1 MKRKILYAAGIL
13 LGLFVLLLIIVP
25 AAPEQ
30 PKTDQPVVNAEQ
42 AAATTSPAAPS
53 TSSEEVVAPNA
64 QTATSPSPQ
73 LEQSGL
79 VKVISVVD
87 GDTIKASINGMEQT
101 LRLIGM
107 DTPEVVDPRK
117 PVQCFGKEAS
127 DKAKAIL
134 TGQMVRLEFDP
145 TQGDFDKYQRLLRY
159 VFLADG
165 TSYNKM
171 MIAQG
176 YAHEYTYDLPYKY
189 QAEYKAAQAV
199 AQKAQLGLWNPATCS
214 GNTTTA
220 AATSLP
226 SATQS
231 KPAPATQSSGH
242 VFYLSTYYTA
252 KYYYCDTDPG
262 WKSLSSQYL
271 KSYPSEQALLAAYPS
286 RTLHAS
292 CE

>member
-1 MKRKILYAAGIL
+1 MKRKVLYAAGIL
-13 LGLFVLLLIIVP
+13 LGLFVLLLIIVS
-25 AAPEQ
+25 AVPEQ
-30 PKTDQPVVNAEQ
+30 PKTDQLIVNAEQ
-42 AAATTSPAAPS
+42 AATTTSPAAPS
-53 TSSEEVVAPNA
+53 ISSEEVVAPDS
-64 QTATSPSPQ
+64 QIATSASSLPQ
-73 LEQSGL
+73 QSGL

-87 GDTIKASINGMEQT
+87 GDTIKVSIDGTTQT

-134 TGQMVRLEFDP
+134 TGQMVRLESDP
-145 TQGDFDKYQRLLRY
+145 TQGELDKYQRLLRY

-189 QAEYKAAQAV
+189 QAEYKAAQAA
-199 AQKAQLGLWNPATCS
+199 AQKAQLGLWNPATCN

-220 AATSLP
+220 AATSSP
-226 SATQS
+226 
-231 KPAPATQSSGH
+231 PATPTQPTPVAQSSGH